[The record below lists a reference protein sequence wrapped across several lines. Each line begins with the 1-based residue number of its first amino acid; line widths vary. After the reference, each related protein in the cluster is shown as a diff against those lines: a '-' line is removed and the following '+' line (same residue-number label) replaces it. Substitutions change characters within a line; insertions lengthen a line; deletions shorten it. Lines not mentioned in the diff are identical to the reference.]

1 MAQKT
6 PSLFD
11 SFPDQPVF
19 SVSEYLDFTNE
30 LLAARDAQVQGEV
43 VGAKSHPTGFYF
55 SIKDP
60 AAGALM
66 DCYMSPY
73 AYRGSGI
80 ALEDGMLVR
89 VGGIASI
96 YKPKGRFSFRVETIA
111 LAGEGSLKKAY
122 EALKKKL
129 QEEGLFDRKRPLPAF
144 VSRVGLITS
153 RTGAVIDDFRRN
165 LLPLGM
171 QVFHYDV
178 RVEGA
183 SAVGHLRRALDWFG
197 MHPDHIDVLVMIRG
211 GGSLE
216 DLQAFNDEWVV
227 RGVFGTRIP
236 TVVSIGHDRDV
247 PLAQMAADASGST
260 PTAAAHL
267 INATWAPLTERL
279 PRLAQKLI
287 YEYGAALSS
296 SHADVNALT
305 HRLAVHLSRLAG
317 AGTLLQHRLSNNL
330 DRIGVRIR
338 QLKESVAAAERH
350 LDASNPERLLRLG
363 YSIVTDET
371 GAVIRGAGQLRHGQ
385 AIRTR
390 LAQGAFLAE
399 VKELESTS

>member
-1 MAQKT
+1 MPKPP

-11 SFPDQPVF
+11 IPSVPEAVF
-19 SVSEYLDFTNE
+19 SVSEFLDFTNE
-30 LLAARDAQVQGEV
+30 LLGARDAQVQGEV
-43 VGAKSHPTGFYF
+43 VGAKPHPTGFYF

-60 AAGALM
+60 TATALM

-80 ALEDGMLVR
+80 VLEDGMLVR
-89 VGGIASI
+89 VGGIASV

-129 QEEGLFDRKRPLPAF
+129 LEEGLFDRKRALPDF
-144 VSRVGLITS
+144 ISQVGLITS

-165 LLPLGM
+165 LLSLGM
-171 QVFHYDV
+171 RVHHYDV

-183 SAVGHLRRALDWFG
+183 QAAGQIRRALGWFDA
-197 MHPDHIDVLVMIRG
+197 HAPLVDALVIIRG
-211 GGSLE
+211 GGSME
-216 DLQAFNDEWVV
+216 DLQAFNDEYVV
-227 RGVFGTRIP
+227 RGVFGSRVP
-236 TVVSIGHDRDV
+236 TIVSIGHDRDV

-267 INATWAPLTERL
+267 INATWAPLTERV
-279 PRLAQKLI
+279 PRLAQKLAYG
-287 YEYGAALSS
+287 YEAAVSATR
-296 SHADVNALT
+296 ADLDGLT

-317 AGTLLQHRLSNNL
+317 AGALLHHRLANGL

-338 QLKESVAAAERH
+338 QLKEIVAAAERH
-350 LDASNPERLLRLG
+350 MDASNPERLLRLG
-363 YSIVTDET
+363 YSIVTDDT
-371 GAVIRGAGQLRHGQ
+371 GAVVRSAGQLRHGQ
-385 AIRTR
+385 AVRTR

-399 VKELESTS
+399 VKELESI